1 VDKLLSDL
9 ANLSKSQKI
18 EYMMLHF
25 WFMEIP
31 PKDFVPRPC
40 ILHTIE
46 QNNSLC
52 QSYINPVYR
61 FKRGKAFI
69 YRNYFCTPE
78 TIRDLTK
85 CLGKTYDNL
94 AKERFN
100 IHPISVMFSFN
111 RATQNDRKNTCDYW
125 SKEVSRHLYDY

>member
-1 VDKLLSDL
+1 MPLVTGIIRRIFRVTSIGWLLVISTTIVIDVAIYITVTKFDVRFIVSVKLVDKLLSDL

-52 QSYINPVYR
+52 
-61 FKRGKAFI
+61 
-69 YRNYFCTPE
+69 
-78 TIRDLTK
+78 
-85 CLGKTYDNL
+85 
-94 AKERFN
+94 
-100 IHPISVMFSFN
+100 SFD
-111 RATQNDRKNTCDYW
+111 Q
-125 SKEVSRHLYDY
+125 